1 MEESDVF
8 DDIPELYS
16 DRLRKCIAV
25 CIAFRS
31 EDRHDAF
38 DLLRVVQRA
47 RNDPST
53 QHLAKAPLITAAG
66 GELDSTGEFTS
77 QAEEREEKLQPGKG
91 ESAGGGPVSS
101 VASNVPALVKDS
113 ISQAHQPAE
122 VAAAQGVVNNKRD
135 VESELLR
142 EPPLYNSSGEKVLLD
157 LAGADVTESF
167 EDVGHSQE
175 ARETRPGL
183 RVGRLR
189 RTSSSSGGPKTTAA
203 NKTSPLRSSSVEG
216 GASQTRSE
224 SDPPPRPR
232 PADSKRTLPSLP
244 ATTYETPT
252 QKYFCVLKG
261 CSYSKRPGFL
271 TYDALEMHVSTI
283 HPKRY
288 QDPET
293 KAKLRQ
299 QEHLHSTI
307 ATPSPQANREHSREN
322 TSIYGYDD
330 RFFCDVQGCH
340 YDANNFIG
348 FTTKKLWNDHM
359 ENFDHSS
366 MKRAVVRSVV
376 DDRKQQAVREQMK
389 RSAQLI
395 NQKFYCSDG
404 NCPYSKDKFV
414 GYGSRAECLG
424 HIRSYHQQEP
434 VENAHVDINEVDKIR
449 RPQLENQKFYCSDW
463 NCPYSRGKFVGYG
476 SRAECLG
483 HIRSYHK
490 QEPVENTLVD
500 VTGVDKSR
508 MSQLLSILWHGR
520 RQK

>member
-1 MEESDVF
+1 
-8 DDIPELYS
+8 
-16 DRLRKCIAV
+16 
-25 CIAFRS
+25 
-31 EDRHDAF
+31 
-38 DLLRVVQRA
+38 
-47 RNDPST
+47 
-53 QHLAKAPLITAAG
+53 
-66 GELDSTGEFTS
+66 
-77 QAEEREEKLQPGKG
+77 
-91 ESAGGGPVSS
+91 
-101 VASNVPALVKDS
+101 
-113 ISQAHQPAE
+113 
-122 VAAAQGVVNNKRD
+122 
-135 VESELLR
+135 
-142 EPPLYNSSGEKVLLD
+142 LYNSGGEAVLLD
-157 LAGADVTESF
+157 LADADATESF

-175 ARETRPGL
+175 AHERRAGL

-189 RTSSSSGGPKTTAA
+189 RTSSSGGGPKTTAA
-203 NKTSPLRSSSVEG
+203 NKVSPLRSSSVEG
-216 GASQTRSE
+216 RASQTPSE
-224 SDPPPRPR
+224 SYPPPRPR
-232 PADSKRTLPSLP
+232 PTDSKRTLPSLP
-244 ATTYETPT
+244 ATSYETPT
-252 QKYFCVLKG
+252 QKYFCVFKG
-261 CSYSKRPGFL
+261 CSYSKRPGFP
-271 TYDALEMHVSTI
+271 TYDALETHVSTV
-283 HPKRY
+283 HRKRY
-288 QDPET
+288 QDPEM

-299 QEHLHSTI
+299 QDLLHSTI
-307 ATPSPQANREHSREN
+307 PTPSPQINREHSREN
-322 TSIYGYDD
+322 TSLYGYN
-330 RFFCDVQGCH
+330 RRLFCKVRGCP

-348 FTTKKLWNDHM
+348 FTTKEQLNDH
-359 ENFDHSS
+359 EGNFDHSS
-366 MKRAVVRSVV
+366 MKRTLVRPVV

-389 RSAQLI
+389 RSPQLI

-434 VENAHVDINEVDKIR
+434 SENAHVDINEVDKIR